1 MADPTRVEFDW
12 HRGKAARNLRRHG
25 VDFPQAATV
34 FRDPLARSMPD
45 DEHSDVE
52 DRWVTIGQSED
63 GLLLVVVHT
72 LRQSGDR
79 SLVRIISARSATR
92 RERRAFES
100 KR

>member
-1 MADPTRVEFDW
+1 MNDPTGVEFDW

-25 VDFPQAATV
+25 VDFPQATTV

-45 DEHSDVE
+45 EEHSDAE
-52 DRWVTIGQSED
+52 DRWVTIGQSMD
-63 GLLLVVVHT
+63 GRLLVVVHT

-79 SLVRIISARSATR
+79 SLVRIISARVATP

-100 KR
+100 TR